1 MFFSCLVVPDSLWPL
16 GVQHARLPC
25 PSPSPRVCWNSCPS
39 RQWFYWTVSF
49 SATPFSFCLQFS
61 PASGSFPVSQ
71 LFASCDQS
79 TGASAK
85 LSAKLSS
92 GRHRVEERRLVALVM
107 PLSALD
113 KAPLGTRFHLWNEG
127 GGGRHPMKSSW
138 LPTEICMKLSVLA
151 CNHRL
156 VKVRRCF
163 CVHIPTASTIVSLTF
178 FSR

>member
-1 MFFSCLVVPDSLWPL
+1 MFDCLWPHGQQL
-16 GVQHARLPC
+16 TRLLC
-25 PSPSPRVCWNSCPS
+25 PSLSPEVCSHSCPLS
-39 RQWFYWTVSF
+39 WWCCLSIPSF
-49 SATPFSFCLQFS
+49 VAPFIFCLQFS

-92 GRHRVEERRLVALVM
+92 GWHRVEERRLVALVM

-127 GGGRHPMKSSW
+127 GGGRHPMKSLW